1 MSEQEPPIQVRYYS
15 DILCI
20 WAYVAQVKLDELH
33 RNYGDRVQLDYRFVP
48 VFGSVRSKIEGG
60 WAGRGG
66 LDGYA
71 GHVRQVAERFDHVE
85 LHEDVW
91 KRVVPSS
98 SLGSHTFLRAAA
110 LLIDEGAAGGGRV
123 GADPERPLLDQLAWE
138 LRLAFFRDARDVAR
152 LDVQL
157 DVARSLGLSSDDLRV
172 RIEDGRAL
180 AALHEDH
187 DLAAKQQVTGS
198 PTFVLNENRQRL
210 YGNVGY
216 LVLEANVQELLRDNR
231 DRASWC

>member
-1 MSEQEPPIQVRYYS
+1 MSEQEPLIQIDYYS
-15 DILCI
+15 DVLCI
-20 WAYVAQVKLDELH
+20 WAYVAQIKLDELH
-33 RNYGDRVQLDYRFVP
+33 RNHGDRVQLNHHFVP
-48 VFGSVRSKIEGG
+48 VFGSVRSKIEKG
-60 WAGRGG
+60 WTERGG

-71 GHVRQVAERFDHVE
+71 GHVRQVVKRFDHAE

-91 KRVVPSS
+91 KRVAPPS
-98 SLGSHTFLRAAA
+98 SLGPHTFLKAAS
-110 LLIDEGAAGGGRV
+110 LLIDDGIVAGETL
-123 GADPERPLLDQLAWE
+123 ERLAWD
-138 LRLAFFRDARDVAR
+138 LRLAFFRDARDVAQ

-157 DVARSLGLSSDDLRV
+157 DVARSAGFPTDDLCA

-187 DLAAKQQVTGS
+187 ERAVKQQITGS
-198 PTFVLNENRQRL
+198 PTYVLNENRQRL